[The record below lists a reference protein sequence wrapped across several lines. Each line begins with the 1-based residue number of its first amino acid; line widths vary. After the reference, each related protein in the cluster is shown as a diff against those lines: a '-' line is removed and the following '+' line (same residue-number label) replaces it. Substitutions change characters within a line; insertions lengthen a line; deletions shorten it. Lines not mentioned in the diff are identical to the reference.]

1 MTEIERHDERVMTV
15 FGEGIV
21 TTEPNE
27 AVVALGV
34 ITQDPDLSMAQGQNA
49 ELVNNVIQVLMSEGI
64 PREEI
69 QTIDYSIQPQYD
81 YVDGVQQFRGYQVTH
96 ILRVTVAEIARVGQ
110 VIDGAVDAGANRV
123 LDIQFS
129 VSHPE
134 VFYQIALTRALEDAV
149 AKAETLADSM
159 NTELDPIPIKVTEL
173 SVDRPGIY
181 QTFALTQSAGE
192 TPIEPGQMDIKVRVE
207 AKFHYLE

>member
-1 MTEIERHDERVMTV
+1 MTV

-69 QTIDYSIQPQYD
+69 QTIDYSIQPQYVN
-81 YVDGVQQFRGYQVTH
+81 VDGVQQFRGYQVTH

-134 VFYQIALTRALEDAV
+134 VFYQ
-149 AKAETLADSM
+149 
-159 NTELDPIPIKVTEL
+159 
-173 SVDRPGIY
+173 
-181 QTFALTQSAGE
+181 
-192 TPIEPGQMDIKVRVE
+192 
-207 AKFHYLE
+207 